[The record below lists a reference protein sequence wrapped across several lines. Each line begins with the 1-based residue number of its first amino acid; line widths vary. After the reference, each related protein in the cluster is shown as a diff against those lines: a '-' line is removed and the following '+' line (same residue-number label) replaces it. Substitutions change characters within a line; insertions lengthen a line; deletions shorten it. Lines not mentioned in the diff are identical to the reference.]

1 MPERKGR
8 GHASSA
14 EGETDPRPSRRG
26 EHPTRSPRGR
36 HPADG
41 ARGGESGLGRGASR
55 PWDPR
60 LPAEGASAVGATR
73 SPAPRAV
80 PTCRC
85 SAMRFHAS
93 RNATCA
99 GGSPERRVRWTAG
112 VSAPCV
118 TPAPGGAHD
127 ARPWAQQP
135 ARDTQ
140 GLHGD
145 PRHRATMPRHGEGR
159 RGLGQRWQG
168 RVEPATRPR
177 GGRRVQTRVPSPGK
191 GGRP

>member
-1 MPERKGR
+1 M
-8 GHASSA
+8 SS

-26 EHPTRSPRGR
+26 GGGAPHQIAPRTAPRGR
-36 HPADG
+36 RAW
-41 ARGGESGLGRGASR
+41 RGERPGPSGI
-55 PWDPR
+55 
-60 LPAEGASAVGATR
+60 SAVGP
-73 SPAPRAV
+73 SAPSGR
-80 PTCRC
+80 CRC
-85 SAMRFHAS
+85 RGSHQVACPVRCPQLPLLCHALS
-93 RNATCA
+93 CKSKCHVC
-99 GGSPERRVRWTAG
+99 GGSPESRVRWTAG

-127 ARPWAQQP
+127 ARPCAQQP

-145 PRHRATMPRHGEGR
+145 PSHRATMPRHGEGR
-159 RGLGQRWQG
+159 RGLGQRWQS